1 MKRPLLFLSLFTVFA
16 LAVVSSCKKE
26 KKQTPFTRVQ
36 GKWRKMKYAT
46 DDNRNGVIDT
56 REIRLTESSIV
67 NTIEFKGD
75 STGIEKTSSSP
86 DLNFR
91 WQIIGTAS
99 ILIQYNSNDTFIYS
113 VQNITSEDMTITTDS
128 KLGLLWYYYVRN

>member
-1 MKRPLLFLSLFTVFA
+1 MKRSLLFLTLFTVFA
-16 LAVVSSCKKE
+16 LAIVSSCKKE

-46 DDNRNGVIDT
+46 DDNRNGIIDI
-56 REIRLTESSIV
+56 REIRVIESSIT

-75 STGIEKTSSSP
+75 STGVEKTSSSP

-91 WQIIGTAS
+91 WQIVGAAS
-99 ILIQYNSNDTFIYS
+99 ILVQYTAGDTVVYTI
-113 VQNITSEDMTITTDS
+113 QNITSEDMTVTTDS